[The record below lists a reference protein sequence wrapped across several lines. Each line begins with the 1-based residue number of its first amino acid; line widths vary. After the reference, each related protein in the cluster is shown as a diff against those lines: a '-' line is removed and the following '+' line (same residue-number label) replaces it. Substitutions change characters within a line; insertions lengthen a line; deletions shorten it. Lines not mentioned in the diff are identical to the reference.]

1 MDMEVFVLI
10 KVIGFLICVGSI
22 VLLALV
28 PIIIA
33 KSRGIMG
40 SELKTIRILSWGGL
54 LFVGIT
60 WFVALVMSLVFQP
73 KKWIDK
79 EEETDEK
86 EGIDLDSLEK
96 LHDLKEKGILSEKEY
111 IREKN
116 KRLGR

>member
-10 KVIGFLICVGSI
+10 KVIGFLIGVGSI

-33 KSRGIMG
+33 KSRGITG
-40 SELKTIRILSWGGL
+40 SELKTIRILSWVGL

-60 WFVALVMSLVFQP
+60 GCVALVMSLVYQP
-73 KKWIDK
+73 QKWIDK
-79 EEETDEK
+79 EDEEE
-86 EGIDLDSLEK
+86 EEMDLDSLEK

-116 KRLGR
+116 KILGR

>member
-10 KVIGFLICVGSI
+10 KVIGFLIGVGSI

-33 KSRGIMG
+33 KSRGITG
-40 SELKTIRILSWGGL
+40 SELKTIRILSWVGL

-60 WFVALVMSLVFQP
+60 WFVALVMSLVYQP
-73 KKWIDK
+73 QKWIDK
-79 EEETDEK
+79 EDEEE
-86 EGIDLDSLEK
+86 EEMDLDSLEK

-116 KRLGR
+116 KILGR